1 MNKNHNKHP
10 LDFIFH
16 PKNIAIVGVSSN
28 ENDGGHFKALLNSG
42 FDKNHKLYPVNPKMN
57 KIKNFTCY
65 PTILECPTDIDYVIS
80 RVPAPLVP
88 ELVKQCIEKN
98 VKTLH
103 LFTAGF
109 NETGDKEREQ
119 LGTEVLKMTKQAGIR
134 VIGPNCM
141 GLYVPSEQISFTEEA
156 PPEEA
161 GDVFVASQSGV
172 LAAEFIFRLGSR
184 GIRFS
189 KVVSFGN
196 GADLSVSD
204 FLEYAANDN
213 ETKYVLS
220 YIEGINNGKDFLKA
234 LKKCAST
241 KPTIIIKGG
250 LTEEGARAASS
261 HTGSLAGSAE
271 IFESLCK
278 QFGVILVDS
287 IEEAQDIIIA
297 MKTSLINI
305 KNHNVISI
313 SSGGGNSVL
322 SSDTIARSGLHLP
335 TIDKNVQNKLR
346 SFIPLAGTS
355 IFNPIDFGV
364 GANQIDLLKKLFR
377 TLSKNK
383 KVDCFFYSYGLM
395 PWMNDKN
402 TKASSLSSIG
412 GFNLNKLFAKKEFEN
427 KSFEL
432 LLSTF
437 KSLQKTLQ
445 LPIAIIHRS
454 RIQGSLDEVN
464 NLACLAL
471 EKGVPFFDSSERASK
486 AIMKIISWHNTK

>member
-1 MNKNHNKHP
+1 MSKKHNKHP

-16 PKNIAIVGVSSN
+16 PRNIAVVGVSSN

-42 FDKNHKLYPVNPKMN
+42 FDKSHVIYPVNPKMN
-57 KIKNFTCY
+57 KINNFTCY
-65 PTILECPTDIDYVIS
+65 PSILECPTDIDYVIS
-80 RVPAPLVP
+80 RLPAPLVP
-88 ELVKQCIEKN
+88 DLVKQCIEKN

-109 NETGDKEREQ
+109 NETGDKNREK
-119 LGTEVLKMTKQAGIR
+119 LGEEVLKMTKKAGIR

-156 PPEEA
+156 PPKDS

-172 LAAEFIFRLGSR
+172 LAAEFIFRLASR

-196 GADLSVSD
+196 GADLNVSD
-204 FLEYAANDN
+204 FLDYAANDK
-213 ETKYVLS
+213 ESKYVLS
-220 YIEGINNGKDFLKA
+220 YIEGISNGKTFLKS
-234 LKKCAST
+234 LKKCASV

-250 LTEEGARAASS
+250 RTEEGARAASS
-261 HTGSLAGSAE
+261 HTGSLAGSAD

-297 MKTSLINI
+297 MKTSLVNIN
-305 KNHNVISI
+305 NNSVISI

-322 SSDTIARSGLHLP
+322 SSDTISRSGLHLP
-335 TIDKNVQNKLR
+335 VIDKAVQEELR

-355 IFNPIDFGV
+355 IYNPIDFGV
-364 GANQIDLLKKLFR
+364 GANQIDLLKKLFI

-383 KVDCFFYSYGLM
+383 NLDCFFYSYGLM
-395 PWMNDKN
+395 PWMDNKN
-402 TKASSLSSIG
+402 TKASTLSSVG
-412 GFNLNKLFAKKEFEN
+412 KFSFRNLFGNKEFEN
-427 KSFEL
+427 ESFNL
-432 LLSTF
+432 LLATF
-437 KSLQKTLQ
+437 KSLQKSLH
-445 LPIAIIHRS
+445 LPIAIVHRS
-454 RIQGSLDEVN
+454 RINGSLDEVN
-464 NLACLAL
+464 HLACLAL
-471 EKGVPFFDSSERASK
+471 ENGVPFFDSSERASK
-486 AIMKIISWHNTK
+486 AITKIINWQNTK

>member
-1 MNKNHNKHP
+1 MKKKYNKHP

-16 PKNIAIVGVSSN
+16 PKNIAVVGVSSN

-42 FDKNHKLYPVNPKMN
+42 FDKKHTIYPVNPKMT
-57 KIKNFTCY
+57 KINNFTCY
-65 PTILECPTDIDYVIS
+65 PSILECPTDVDYVIS
-80 RVPAPLVP
+80 RLPAPLVP

-109 NETGDKEREQ
+109 NETGDKNREK
-119 LGTEVLKMTKQAGIR
+119 LGEEVLNMTKKAGIR

-141 GLYVPSEQISFTEEA
+141 GLYVPGEQISFTEEA
-156 PPEEA
+156 PPEES

-172 LAAEFIFRLGSR
+172 LAAEFIFRLASR

-220 YIEGINNGKDFLKA
+220 YIEGINNGKAFLKS
-234 LKKCAST
+234 LKKCASV

-250 LTEEGARAASS
+250 QTEEGARAASS
-261 HTGSLAGSAE
+261 HTGSLAGSAGV
-271 IFESLCK
+271 FESLCK

-297 MKTSLINI
+297 MKTSLANI
-305 KNHNVISI
+305 KNNNVISI

-322 SSDTIARSGLHLP
+322 SSDAISRSGLVLP
-335 TIDKNVQNKLR
+335 MINKAVQEELR
-346 SFIPLAGTS
+346 SFIPMAGTS
-355 IFNPIDFGV
+355 IYNPIDFGV
-364 GANQIDLLKKLFR
+364 GANQVNLLKKLFR

-383 KVDCFFYSYGLM
+383 KVNCFFYSYGLM
-395 PWMNDKN
+395 PWMDNKN
-402 TKASSLSSIG
+402 TKANTLSSVG
-412 GFNLNKLFAKKEFEN
+412 KFNIRNIFGKEQFKNE
-427 KSFEL
+427 SFDL

-437 KSLQKTLQ
+437 KSLQKTLK
-445 LPIAIIHRS
+445 LPIVIVHRS

-464 NLACLAL
+464 HLACLAL
-471 EKGVPFFDSSERASK
+471 ENGVPFFDSSERASK
-486 AIMKIISWHNTK
+486 AITKIIKWQKAR